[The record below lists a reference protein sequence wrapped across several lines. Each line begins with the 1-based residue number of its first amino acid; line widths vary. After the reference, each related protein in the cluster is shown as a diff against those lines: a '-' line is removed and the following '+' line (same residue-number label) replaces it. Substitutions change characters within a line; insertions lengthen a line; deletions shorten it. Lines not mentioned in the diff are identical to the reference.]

1 MTRTAVVDNG
11 SWATAVAAVPDGPTP
26 AVVDPIEAHR
36 HDSDGLA
43 EELNRGKASAGA
55 GGDRGGSE
63 GGQNIG
69 RPLSF
74 CYFLEA
80 SMISPKF
87 TQRSP
92 SNFASC
98 SCSIG

>member
-1 MTRTAVVDNG
+1 MTRTAVMNNG
-11 SWATAVAAVPDGPTP
+11 SWATAVAAVPDEP
-26 AVVDPIEAHR
+26 APVVVDLIEAHR
-36 HDSDGLA
+36 HDSDDLA

-63 GGQNIG
+63 GGQGFG

-74 CYFLEA
+74 RYFFDA
-80 SMISPKF
+80 SMISPKL

-98 SCSIG
+98 S